1 MRKLLL
7 LLAITAACG
16 KNDAPPKPTSGV
28 PNAPTESAPAA
39 GGPAAAAAPLTG
51 AAADAQA
58 KQMFDTV
65 CIACHGTDG
74 KGTGPAAAQLN
85 PKPRDYTDA
94 TWQASIKDEDIKK
107 AILLGGAGVGKS
119 PMMPAQPQL
128 KDQPGVVDGLVKIVR
143 GFGKH

>member
-1 MRKLLL
+1 MRNLLFV
-7 LLAITAACG
+7 LALCAACN
-16 KNDAPPKPTSGV
+16 KNDSPPKPTSGA
-28 PNAPTESAPAA
+28 PNAPTESAPAMA
-39 GGPAAAAAPLTG
+39 PTAAPVALTG
-51 AAADAQA
+51 AAAEENA
-58 KQMFDTV
+58 KQMFGTV

-94 TWQASIKDEDIKK
+94 AWQASITDEDIKK
-107 AILLGGAGVGKS
+107 AILLGGQGVGKS

-128 KDQPGVVDGLVKIVR
+128 KDQPEVVAGLVKIVR